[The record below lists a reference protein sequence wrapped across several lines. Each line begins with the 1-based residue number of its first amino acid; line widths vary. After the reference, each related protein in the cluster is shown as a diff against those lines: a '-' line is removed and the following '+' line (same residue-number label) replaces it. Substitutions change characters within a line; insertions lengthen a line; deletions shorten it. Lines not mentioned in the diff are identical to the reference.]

1 MIAQLIKSASSSARL
16 DVPDLLVPR
25 MLFFLVVTGLLLG
38 LFGWALSI
46 EMTWHHFI
54 YTSLFALWVVL
65 VFSIAL
71 HFLRPFFA
79 RTPIFYSVICVFLVG
94 IAATA
99 GVHILMNM
107 VFSNEPSPEYLLPRR
122 LAIVILCIGAY
133 LRYTVLRQRL
143 IRQEESEL
151 HSKIQALQSRI
162 RPHFLFNSMNI
173 IASLIPSDPETAEQ
187 VVEDLS
193 ELFRASLQEEGS
205 FVRLEDELDL
215 CQRYVRIEGLR
226 LGERL
231 VMNWAISEAKELA
244 KIPLLLIQPLLEN
257 AIYHGVQ
264 PIPEGGT
271 IDFTLEYI
279 GEEMLVTI
287 SNPVP
292 QFDSIY
298 GSDDHMARN
307 DSKSVGKS
315 NNLAIANI
323 RTRLE
328 VLYGPKAQLTT
339 SLQGNTFLTKLRCP
353 KVPLAQ

>member
-1 MIAQLIKSASSSARL
+1 MTKLREYAAGNGRL
-16 DVPDLLVPR
+16 VIPDLLTPR
-25 MLFFLVVTGLLLG
+25 MLIFTVAVGLLLG
-38 LFGWALSI
+38 LFGWALSVD
-46 EMTWHHFI
+46 MTWHHFV
-54 YTSLFALWVVL
+54 YTSLFAFWVAL
-65 VFSIAL
+65 LFSLAL
-71 HFLRPFFA
+71 QSLSGFFA
-79 RTPIFYSVICVFLVG
+79 QIPMLISVTCVFVIG
-94 IAATA
+94 TTITV
-99 GVHILMNM
+99 GVHVIMNI

-122 LAIVILCIGAY
+122 IAIVILIIGIY
-133 LRYTVLRQRL
+133 LRYAVLRQRL
-143 IRQEESEL
+143 QRQEESEL

-231 VMNWAISEAKELA
+231 VMNWTISETKSSP
-244 KIPLLLIQPLLEN
+244 KIPLLLLQPLLEN

-271 IDFTLEYI
+271 IDFNLEYLGDDMQI
-279 GEEMLVTI
+279 TI
-287 SNPVP
+287 TNPVP
-292 QFDSIY
+292 PYDSVY
-298 GSDDHMARN
+298 GSEDHMARN
-307 DSKSVGKS
+307 ESKPAGKS

-328 VLYGPKAQLTT
+328 VLYGANAQLETT
-339 SLQGNTFLTKLRCP
+339 LQGNVFLTKLRCP
-353 KVPLAQ
+353 KVPVAQ